1 MLGLGGCCGNTLQ
14 NIFRE
19 VKLKSLS
26 MRQYSHLFMRE
37 FWIGLIEVGYLT
49 LSVQV
54 ALMHGLGP
62 GLNKKEIASLAHTFI
77 CLLPD

>member
-37 FWIGLIEVGYLT
+37 FWIGLIEVGSVT
-49 LSVQV
+49 LKVDPTISWVCQDSGSVSKD
-54 ALMHGLGP
+54 P
-62 GLNKKEIASLAHTFI
+62 
-77 CLLPD
+77 CY

>member
-37 FWIGLIEVGYLT
+37 FWIGLIEVGRLT
-49 LSVQV
+49 LNVVGTTSWDGF
-54 ALMHGLGP
+54 LDSI
-62 GLNKKEIASLAHTFI
+62 KKRK
-77 CLLPD
+77 

>member
-1 MLGLGGCCGNTLQ
+1 MLGLGGCCSNTLQ

-37 FWIGLIEVGYLT
+37 FWIGLIEVGRLT
-49 LSVQV
+49 LNVGGTTSSD
-54 ALMHGLGP
+54 GF
-62 GLNKKEIASLAHTFI
+62 S
-77 CLLPD
+77 D